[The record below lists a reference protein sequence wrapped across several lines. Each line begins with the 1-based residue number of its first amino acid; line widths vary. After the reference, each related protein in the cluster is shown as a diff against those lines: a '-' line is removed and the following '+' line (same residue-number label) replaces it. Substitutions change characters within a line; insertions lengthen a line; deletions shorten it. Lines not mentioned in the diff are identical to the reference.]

1 MTTPS
6 VEPLRKISKDI
17 SNALI
22 RWRAAGVPAQVLR
35 ELGMISNELD
45 EAIQELRDS
54 NRVAELV
61 CEYCKVEF
69 RGWNE
74 NQLYCSRRCQ
84 GKAVWEKR
92 CQKNAG
98 KSELYLQAESEH
110 NLQR

>member
-6 VEPLRKISKDI
+6 TKQFRKISKDI

-22 RWRAAGVPAQVLR
+22 RWRSMNVPPAAFFDLISIGD
-35 ELGMISNELD
+35 ELEA
-45 EAIQELRDS
+45 AIQEFRDS
-54 NRVAELV
+54 NRVADLV

-74 NQLYCSRRCQ
+74 DQQYCSRRCQ

-92 CQKNAG
+92 CQKMAE
-98 KSELYLQAESEH
+98 KTELNLHRDLAH
-110 NLQR
+110 N